1 MVVRHD
7 RDDRIGY
14 RFLLGPIGDVAI
26 CSEDYP
32 EKQLGTA
39 YALIFWVQNI
49 GLSMV
54 PLLIGWILDTYC
66 KIDNGTGKPA
76 YDYTIPMAV
85 FTCFG
90 VLALFIALMLKR
102 EDRIKG
108 YGLELPNIQ
117 KDADKAEAEIIAK
130 EMIAEP

>member
-1 MVVRHD
+1 MH
-7 RDDRIGY
+7 
-14 RFLLGPIGDVAI
+14 
-26 CSEDYP
+26 
-32 EKQLGTA
+32 
-39 YALIFWVQNI
+39 
-49 GLSMV
+49 
-54 PLLIGWILDTYC
+54 
-66 KIDNGTGKPA
+66 GKPA

>member
-1 MVVRHD
+1 MGSEMCI
-7 RDDRIGY
+7 RD
-14 RFLLGPIGDVAI
+14 
-26 CSEDYP
+26 S
-32 EKQLGTA
+32 
-39 YALIFWVQNI
+39 
-49 GLSMV
+49 
-54 PLLIGWILDTYC
+54 
-66 KIDNGTGKPA
+66 
-76 YDYTIPMAV
+76 
-85 FTCFG
+85 FG

>member
-1 MVVRHD
+1 MVRAN
-7 RDDRIGY
+7 R
-14 RFLLGPIGDVAI
+14 L
-26 CSEDYP
+26 
-32 EKQLGTA
+32 
-39 YALIFWVQNI
+39 
-49 GLSMV
+49 
-54 PLLIGWILDTYC
+54 
-66 KIDNGTGKPA
+66 
-76 YDYTIPMAV
+76 TIPMAV

>member
-1 MVVRHD
+1 MVR
-7 RDDRIGY
+7 
-14 RFLLGPIGDVAI
+14 A
-26 CSEDYP
+26 
-32 EKQLGTA
+32 
-39 YALIFWVQNI
+39 N
-49 GLSMV
+49 
-54 PLLIGWILDTYC
+54 
-66 KIDNGTGKPA
+66 
-76 YDYTIPMAV
+76 YTIPMAV

>member
-1 MVVRHD
+1 MVRAN
-7 RDDRIGY
+7 RLTTIRY
-14 RFLLGPIGDVAI
+14 RW
-26 CSEDYP
+26 
-32 EKQLGTA
+32 Q
-39 YALIFWVQNI
+39 
-49 GLSMV
+49 
-54 PLLIGWILDTYC
+54 
-66 KIDNGTGKPA
+66 
-76 YDYTIPMAV
+76 

>member
-1 MVVRHD
+1 M
-7 RDDRIGY
+7 
-14 RFLLGPIGDVAI
+14 
-26 CSEDYP
+26 
-32 EKQLGTA
+32 
-39 YALIFWVQNI
+39 
-49 GLSMV
+49 
-54 PLLIGWILDTYC
+54 DTYC

-85 FTCFG
+85 HLPRACP
-90 VLALFIALMLKR
+90 FIALMLKR

-117 KDADKAEAEIIAK
+117 KKDADKAEAEIIAK

>member
-1 MVVRHD
+1 M
-7 RDDRIGY
+7 
-14 RFLLGPIGDVAI
+14 
-26 CSEDYP
+26 
-32 EKQLGTA
+32 
-39 YALIFWVQNI
+39 
-49 GLSMV
+49 
-54 PLLIGWILDTYC
+54 DTYC
-66 KIDNGTGKPA
+66 KIDNGTGNRH
-76 YDYTIPMAV
+76 DYVPMAV

-108 YGLELPNIQ
+108 YGLELPSIQ